1 MDEPLDLNKK
11 REIPEVIYSII
22 ENLGWDSKDKKQKK
36 IGEITQLQFIDLK
49 AAEYKAKLI
58 AESIDDEEK

>member
-1 MDEPLDLNKK
+1 MKIDLNKK
-11 REIPEVIYSII
+11 RVIPEVTYSVV
-22 ENLGWDSKDKKQKK
+22 ENFGWDARDKKQKK
-36 IGEITQLQFIDLK
+36 IGTITQLQFIDLK